1 MIELS
6 IHKNSRL
13 FFRSLTI
20 LKRHFHLASDI
31 KNLLLSLSLFDN
43 RSGYYLVSQI
53 MDKRKQ
59 FNKLEEESLLYIDD
73 GKGSPYTNISDFLA
87 WLS

>member
-1 MIELS
+1 MVELS
-6 IHKNSRL
+6 IHKDSRL

-20 LKRHFHLASDI
+20 LKRHFHLTADI

-43 RSGYYLVSQI
+43 KSGYLVSQI
-53 MDKRKQ
+53 MDKRRQ
-59 FNKLEEESLLYIDD
+59 FNKLEEESLLYIDIPQ
-73 GKGSPYTNISDFLA
+73 SPYANISDFLA